1 MSRKNKIIVS
11 VVGIMIVLLALLG
24 ITYAYYLT
32 RIQGNTN
39 TNSISITTANL
50 LLKYD
55 DGSGAIVEENIM
67 PGVTFT
73 KTFSVTNEGNA
84 KIDNYV
90 VYLEEVV
97 NDLKRPQDLT
107 YTLTCD
113 NCSGSEGEYPKLA
126 GIIATNSI
134 EVGETHNYTLTITYE
149 NLPNTDQ
156 SIDMG
161 STIKGYIQIY
171 NLQDIVD
178 LTGSVTNAVD
188 GDYVQINSI
197 QKISQIVDGKYTLG
211 AIEPGNHTI
220 TVRYIDENDEEQI
233 RSTKTITIQKGDTAG
248 VSGNVITVTN
258 DSQTVTVNIDATNAE
273 NTTINNTI
281 KDYNPF
287 SEGTLTYNL
296 YKNKAIVKEYDSEGT
311 FVKNVTNKTVISMP
325 SVITGVSDGKNI
337 TDTGIFTTLDDY
349 GTSYVYRGTITNNY
363 VSFAGFT
370 WRVVRINGDGSVRLI
385 LDGTLDLVKH
395 KDESDYVYKNAALYA
410 LDEDGKVAFN
420 SLIDDN
426 AYAGYMYGEFDGNST
441 SYDDAHE
448 NIKSS
453 TIKTYLE
460 EFYAQYLLSY
470 QNDYI
475 ADTIFC
481 GDKTRGEGYTTKGF
495 GTGSSKTTYYGAYDR
510 IWKSST
516 ESVPT
521 VKCGD
526 RSKIADTGL
535 TDEQLA
541 YSRYTSKIDMS
552 ERTNK
557 GVLVNNDLIYP
568 IGLMSA
574 DELVMAGAFRF
585 RKNQYYYL
593 YDAYGYATKTLYS
606 SWWGMSPYFF
616 YGSGA
621 IEFLSSAA
629 NNSLNYSDVNF
640 TTGVRPVINL
650 KAGILLNGGVG
661 TIDSPYTVKVS

>member
-11 VVGIMIVLLALLG
+11 VVGITIVLLALLG

-97 NDLKRPQDLT
+97 NDLTRTEDLT

-113 NCSGSEGEYPKLA
+113 NCSGSEGEYPKFA

-161 STIKGYIQIY
+161 SRINGYIQIY
-171 NLQDIVD
+171 NLTDIVD
-178 LTGSVTNAVD
+178 LTGNVTNAVD
-188 GDYVQINSI
+188 GDYVQINSV

-220 TVRYIDENDEEQI
+220 TVRYLDENDEEQI
-233 RSTKTITIQKGDTAG
+233 RSTKTITIQKGETAE
-248 VSGNVITVTN
+248 VSENVITVTN
-258 DSQTVTVNIDATNAE
+258 DSQTVNINIDATNAD

-281 KDYNPF
+281 KEYNPF
-287 SEGTLTYNL
+287 NEGTLTYNL

-311 FVKNVTNKTVISMP
+311 FVKNVTNKTVTSIP
-325 SVITGVSDGKNI
+325 SVITGVSDGKDI
-337 TDTGIFTTLDDY
+337 TDTGLFTTIDDY
-349 GTSYVYRGTITNNY
+349 GTSYVYRGTVTNNY

-385 LDGTLDLVKH
+385 LDGSLDLVK
-395 KDESDYVYKNAALYA
+395 KEGESDYVYKNAALYA
-410 LDEDGKVAFN
+410 LDTYGIVKFN
-420 SLIDDN
+420 ENSDDN
-426 AYAGYMYGEFDGNST
+426 AYVGYMYGEFDGNST

-453 TIKTYLE
+453 IIKTYLE
-460 EFYAQYLLSY
+460 EFYNQYIKTY

-475 ADTIFC
+475 ADTMFC
-481 GDKTRGEGYTTKGF
+481 ADKTRADGYTTLGF
-495 GTGSSKTTYYGAYDR
+495 GTGTSNRTYYGAFDR
-510 IWKSST
+510 LWKSST

-526 RSKIADTGL
+526 RSEIADTGL

-557 GVLVNNDLIYP
+557 GVLVNNDLTYP

-574 DELVMAGAFRF
+574 DELVMAGAFKTT
-585 RKNQYYYL
+585 KNQYYYL
-593 YDAYGYATKTLYS
+593 YDAYGYATKTLNS
-606 SWWGMSPYFF
+606 AWWGMSPFSF
-616 YGSGA
+616 VGSRA
-621 IEFLSSAA
+621 YEFSSDAA
-629 NNSLNYSDVNF
+629 TNSLNHNFVNYAP
-640 TTGVRPVINL
+640 GVRPVINL
-650 KAGILLNGGVG
+650 KTGILLNDGVG

>member
-11 VVGIMIVLLALLG
+11 VVGVVIVLLALLG

-97 NDLKRPQDLT
+97 NDLTRTQDLT

-134 EVGETHNYTLTITYE
+134 EVGETHNYTLTVTYE

-178 LTGSVTNAVD
+178 LTGSVTNASD

-197 QKISQIVDGKYTLG
+197 EKISQIVDGKYTLG

-233 RSTKTITIQKGDTAG
+233 RSTKTIVIQKGEEQKVVGD
-248 VSGNVITVTN
+248 VITVTN

-273 NTTINNTI
+273 NTTISNTI
-281 KDYNPF
+281 KEYNPF
-287 SEGTLTYNL
+287 NEGTLTYNL

-311 FVKNVTNKTVISMP
+311 FVKNVTNKTVTSLP
-325 SVITGVSDGKNI
+325 SVITGISDGKDI
-337 TDTGIFTTLDDY
+337 TDTGIFTTIDDY
-349 GTSYVYRGTITNNY
+349 GTSYLYRGTVTNNY

-385 LDGTLDLVKH
+385 LDGSLDLVK
-395 KDESDYVYKNAALYA
+395 KEGESDYVYKNAALYA
-410 LDEDGKVAFN
+410 LDNDGKMDFN
-420 SLIDDN
+420 NDYNDN
-426 AYAGYMYGEFDGNST
+426 AHVGYMYGEFDGNST
-441 SYDDAHE
+441 SYDEAHS

-460 EFYAQYLLSY
+460 EFYNQYIKTY

-475 ADTIFC
+475 ADTMFC
-481 GDKTRGEGYTTKGF
+481 GDKTRREGYTTKGF
-495 GTGSSKTTYYGAYDR
+495 GTNITYYGAYDR
-510 IWKSST
+510 LDETST

-526 RSKIADTGL
+526 RSEIADTGL

-541 YSRYTSKIDMS
+541 YSRYTSKIDMTTH
-552 ERTNK
+552 TNK
-557 GVLVNNDLIYP
+557 GVLLNNDLTYP

-574 DELVMAGAFRF
+574 DELVMAGAFKYTYNR
-585 RKNQYYYL
+585 YYYL
-593 YDAYGYATKTLYS
+593 YDAYGYATKTLTYY
-606 SWWGMSPYFF
+606 WWGMSPYALF
-616 YGSGA
+616 GSSRA
-621 IEFLSSAA
+621 HESISSAP
-629 NNSLNYSDVNF
+629 NSSLNSSNVNS
-640 TTGVRPVINL
+640 TNGVRPVINL
-650 KAGILLNGGVG
+650 KAGILFNDGVG

>member
-11 VVGIMIVLLALLG
+11 VVGITIVLLALLG

-97 NDLKRPQDLT
+97 NDLTRTEDLT

-113 NCSGSEGEYPKLA
+113 NCSGSEGEYPKFA

-161 STIKGYIQIY
+161 SRINGYIQIY
-171 NLQDIVD
+171 NLTDIVD
-178 LTGSVTNAVD
+178 LTGNVTNAVD
-188 GDYVQINSI
+188 GDYVQINSV

-220 TVRYIDENDEEQI
+220 TVRYLDENDEEQI
-233 RSTKTITIQKGDTAG
+233 RSTKTITIQKGETAE
-248 VSGNVITVTN
+248 VSENVITVTN
-258 DSQTVTVNIDATNAE
+258 DSQTVNINIDATNAD

-281 KDYNPF
+281 KEYNPF
-287 SEGTLTYNL
+287 NEGTLTYNL

-311 FVKNVTNKTVISMP
+311 FVKNVTNKTVTSMP
-325 SVITGVSDGKNI
+325 SVITGVSDGKDI
-337 TDTGIFTTLDDY
+337 TDTGIFTTIDDY
-349 GTSYVYRGTITNNY
+349 GTSYVYRGTVTNNY

-385 LDGTLDLVKH
+385 LDGSLDLVK
-395 KDESDYVYKNAALYA
+395 KEGESDYVYKNSALYA
-410 LDEDGKVAFN
+410 LDNDGKMDFN
-420 SLIDDN
+420 NDYNDN
-426 AYAGYMYGEFDGNST
+426 AHVGYMYGEFDGNST

-453 TIKTYLE
+453 KVKTYLE
-460 EFYAQYLLSY
+460 EFYNQYIKTY

-475 ADTIFC
+475 ADTVFC

-495 GTGSSKTTYYGAYDR
+495 GTGSSNGTIYGANDR
-510 IWKSST
+510 IYKSAEST
-516 ESVPT
+516 PI
-521 VKCGD
+521 VKCAD
-526 RSKIADTGL
+526 RSEIVDIGL

-541 YSRYTSKIDMS
+541 YSRYTSKIDMTTY
-552 ERTNK
+552 TNK
-557 GVLVNNDLIYP
+557 GVLLNNDLTYP
-568 IGLMSA
+568 IGLISA
-574 DELVMAGAFRF
+574 DELVMAGAFRYTN
-585 RKNQYYYL
+585 NQYYYL
-593 YDAYGYATKTLYS
+593 YDAYGYETQTLFYM
-606 SWWGMSPYFF
+606 WWTMTP
-616 YGSGA
+616 
-621 IEFLSSAA
+621 I
-629 NNSLNYSDVNF
+629 NF
-640 TTGVRPVINL
+640 TESYASEFFSYVTAVSLSNSNIHNAPYGIRPVINL
-650 KAGILLNGGVG
+650 KANLLWNSGDG
-661 TIDSPYTVKVS
+661 TKDSPYTVKVS